1 MTDQTYAAHIVD
13 GLVVQVIV
21 GTAEWAT
28 EHLGG
33 VWVDPPELVGIG
45 WTYDGEQ
52 IVPPPA
58 PDDLD
63 QGDDLDDA

>member
-1 MTDQTYAAHIVD
+1 MNYAAELD
-13 GLVVQVIV
+13 GNNVVVRVIV
-21 GTAEWAT
+21 GSADWAT

-45 WTYDGEQ
+45 WTYDGTD

-58 PDDLD
+58 PGPDDP
-63 QGDDLDDA
+63 DDIEAPAE